1 MLSMMDFITPVVH
14 RDRAR
19 WRIALIAYGSCA
31 AISAAAFGALLG
43 LGGRALRQQLPIEH
57 GAAALLAI
65 LLVTL
70 AAALH
75 ELGVVRIPWPQRR
88 WQVPS
93 SWRFIEPR
101 WIPSALY
108 GLLLG
113 PGVLT
118 YIPVATYYVFVVM
131 AILITDPGYAAAA
144 FALFAIAQLVPLY
157 LVSRGAES
165 FDAAAARITAWSGHR
180 VRVHRVNGALLA
192 AVAAYLVWH

>member
-14 RDRAR
+14 RGRAR
-19 WRIALIAYGSCA
+19 WRLALIAYGACA
-31 AISAAAFGALLG
+31 VISAAAFGALLG
-43 LGGRALRQQLPIEH
+43 MGGRALRQQLPIEH
-57 GAAALLAI
+57 GAVALPVI
-65 LLVTL
+65 VLV
-70 AAALH
+70 AMVH

-118 YIPVATYYVFVVM
+118 YIPVATYYALVAMAIFLADPTCAAAVFV
-131 AILITDPGYAAAA
+131 
-144 FALFAIAQLVPLY
+144 LFAIAQLVPLY
-157 LVSRGAES
+157 RVSRGAET
-165 FDAAAARITAWSGHR
+165 FDAAAARITAWSSRG
-180 VRVHRVNGALLA
+180 VLLHRVNGVLLA
-192 AVAAYLVWH
+192 VIAVYLVGC

>member
-14 RDRAR
+14 GGRVR
-19 WRIALIAYGSCA
+19 WRLALIAYGACA

-43 LGGRALRQQLPIEH
+43 MGGRALRQQLPMEH
-57 GAAALLAI
+57 GAVALPIIVLVVLVAA
-65 LLVTL
+65 V
-70 AAALH
+70 H

-93 SWRFIEPR
+93 SWRFIAPR
-101 WIPSALY
+101 WIPSVLY

-118 YIPVATYYVFVVM
+118 YIPVATYYALVAM
-131 AILITDPGYAAAA
+131 AIFITDPGCAAAV
-144 FALFAIAQLVPLY
+144 FVLFAVAQLVPLY

-165 FDAAAARITAWSGHR
+165 FDAAAARITAWSCHR
-180 VRVHRVNGALLA
+180 VLLHRVNGVVLA
-192 AVAAYLVWH
+192 AVAVYLVWR

>member
-19 WRIALIAYGSCA
+19 WRTALIAYGVCA
-31 AISAAAFGALLG
+31 AISAAGFGALLG
-43 LGGRALRQQLPIEH
+43 MGGRALVQRPIEY
-57 GAAALLAI
+57 GAAALPVII
-65 LLVTL
+65 LV
-70 AAALH
+70 AVLH
-75 ELGVVRIPWPQRR
+75 ELGVIRVPWPQRR

-118 YIPVATYYVFVVM
+118 YIPVATYYVLVAM
-131 AILITDPGYAAAA
+131 TILISDPARGAAV
-144 FALFAIAQLVPLY
+144 FALFAVAQLAPVY
-157 LVSRGAES
+157 LVGRGAET
-165 FDAAAARITAWSGHR
+165 FDAAAARIATWSDHR
-180 VRVHRVNGALLA
+180 VLLHRVNGAHLA
-192 AVAAYLVWH
+192 AVAVYLVWC